1 MFVSKLIPSRPA
13 LAAVAAA
20 GAALAGALAVAGPAT
35 AAAVPPH
42 LPAHL
47 GHSHGHGRRAL
58 PTAFSDWPMFRANP
72 SHTGVS
78 PETAISTTNASSL
91 AQTWAAK
98 LGTTSDTSPAVVK
111 NTTLGKALVYA
122 GANNHFNAYP
132 AGGGAAVWSYKLPA
146 GVVETSP
153 AVFSGVVYIGSTAGT
168 LYALNATTGALMC
181 SYKAGGPILASPVA
195 VESATG
201 PVVYDGTIPGN
212 GAIGAE
218 FAMNGP
224 GSTAG
229 HCTQAWKFT
238 SFAVSPGGTW
248 SSPAYATDAR
258 GVPLVVFGS
267 KDQDDAV
274 YALNARTGALVWRYR
289 TSTASLADV
298 GASPVISTPGQ
309 NGFASGVVY
318 VPGKDKMVYA
328 LNLTTGGLI
337 WKYALQ
343 GGGNPTGSSGDV
355 AGAALLG
362 SRLYV
367 PSDKGMYALNA
378 ITGTLVWHVLATS
391 TFYASPAITGPAGR
405 MVLVDADNEGRLW
418 VLNQATGA
426 TLWEQ
431 KPAYAFWASPTVSQG
446 HLYVAGL
453 DGVLRIFAPA
463 A

>member
-1 MFVSKLIPSRPA
+1 VSKLIPSRPA

-20 GAALAGALAVAGPAT
+20 GAALAGALAVAAPAS

-42 LPAHL
+42 LPAHQ
-47 GHSHGHGRRAL
+47 GHSPGHGGRAL
-58 PTAFSDWPMFRANP
+58 PSVFADWPMFRDNP
-72 SHTGVS
+72 AHTGVS
-78 PETAISTTNASSL
+78 PETAISSTNASSL
-91 AQTWAAK
+91 AQTWTAK
-98 LGTTSDTSPAVVK
+98 LGSTSDTSPAVVL

-122 GANNHFNAYP
+122 GANNHFYAYP
-132 AGGGAAVWSYKLPA
+132 AGGGAAVWTYTLPA

-153 AVFSGVVYIGSTAGT
+153 AVFNGVVYIGSTAGS

-195 VESATG
+195 VESPTG

-218 FAMNGP
+218 FAVNGP

-229 HCTQAWKFT
+229 NCTQAWKFT
-238 SFAVSPGGTW
+238 SFAVTPGGTW
-248 SSPAYATDAR
+248 SSPAYATGAH

-267 KDQDDAV
+267 KDTDDAV
-274 YALNARTGALVWRYR
+274 YALDARTGALVWRYR
-289 TSTASLADV
+289 TSSASLADV

-309 NGFASGVVY
+309 NGFAGGVVY
-318 VPGKDKMVYA
+318 VVGKDKTVYA
-328 LNLTTGGLI
+328 LNFTTGGLI

-362 SRLYV
+362 TRLYV

-378 ITGTLVWHVLATS
+378 ITGTLVWHVLTTS
-391 TFYASPAITGPAGR
+391 TFYASPAIAGPAGR

-431 KPAYAFWASPTVSQG
+431 KLAYAFWASPAVSQG
-446 HLYVAGL
+446 HIYVAGL
-453 DGVLRIFAPA
+453 DGMLRSLAPA